1 MTNDLNRA
9 VFKRVAKVML
19 CLFGFAL
26 LRSLIGQ
33 ECSHHFL
40 AQSEVK
46 TKTNRDLLARL
57 FSALSANDLYLLQ
70 FASGSFCFLFLL

>member
-1 MTNDLNRA
+1 MTKDLNRT

-19 CLFGFAL
+19 CLFGFAS

-33 ECSHHFL
+33 ESSRHFL

-46 TKTNRDLLARL
+46 PKTNRDLLARL
-57 FSALSANDLYLLQ
+57 VSALSANDLYLLP
-70 FASGSFCFLFLL
+70 FVSGSFCFLFLL